1 LKRANLRRKWST
13 ISKAGW
19 SWGCISAFD
28 CEGRTIWIAD
38 AYRDDGSRSKR
49 NFIFYETLRIFFLC
63 KGTNTKRELMKNP
76 TVALYD
82 KACTFLPIVLLSFLM
97 VCPIGAQ
104 AGCDTGEEGDI
115 PFKVFNRAGVAACL
129 KCEGPWFRSTV
140 AFRFDNRVPS
150 DGCIFYR
157 AKNTAFSPY
166 GGWKCFLYDNCSG
179 RPRSNVQFTLE
190 RSSVELI
197 VDRLGLSVNQPRN
210 GAVKAMS
217 SLGDNA
223 NASQAEGTSSPDIDV
238 FQFAG
243 TAGDAVTVRLEADP
257 AAGNNN
263 GVATLSVQGG
273 SPRREKTG
281 TLPLDIRV
289 VISATSTYDI
299 TIEQIAGEQSYSGG
313 YILSVD
319 SSRGLID
326 TLTPVEN

>member
-1 LKRANLRRKWST
+1 MQFNNAPRKIKNNMTTPHLKKSIGRSPLRL
-13 ISKAGW
+13 G
-19 SWGCISAFD
+19 
-28 CEGRTIWIAD
+28 
-38 AYRDDGSRSKR
+38 
-49 NFIFYETLRIFFLC
+49 FFLAVLAVC
-63 KGTNTKRELMKNP
+63 IGL
-76 TVALYD
+76 
-82 KACTFLPIVLLSFLM
+82 LPQ
-97 VCPIGAQ
+97 AQ
-104 AGCDTGEEGDI
+104 ADCDTGEEGDI

-179 RPRSNVQFTLE
+179 RARSNVQFTLE
-190 RSSVELI
+190 GSSVELI
-197 VDRLGLSVNQPRN
+197 VGRLGLTVNQPRN

-223 NASQAEGTSSPDIDV
+223 NASQAEGTSPDVDV

-243 TAGDAVTVRLEADP
+243 TAEDGVTVRLEADP

-263 GVATLSVQGG
+263 GVATLSVQGA
-273 SPRREKTG
+273 SLHMDRTG
-281 TLPLDIRV
+281 TLPLDIRAV
-289 VISATSTYDI
+289 LSATGTYDI
-299 TIEQIAGEQSYSGG
+299 TIEQIAGEQSYRGG

-319 SSRGLID
+319 SSMGLID
-326 TLTPVEN
+326 TLTPTNSVEN